1 MLTDTGTAELLTDA
15 VTSSDCA
22 LALLTDTG
30 TPSDLG
36 EHVFVLLNDA
46 GTSFSRLE
54 EFVVAWL
61 SDACTV
67 EQLVDIAMSS
77 GLEEDT
83 AEFLTGAWSSP
94 DFGECVLVLITD
106 CRTASGLEELLAAT
120 ETPFGLRV

>member
-30 TPSDLG
+30 TSSDLG

-83 AEFLTGAWSSP
+83 AEFLTGAESSP
-94 DFGECVLVLITD
+94 DLITVLITD

-120 ETPFGLRV
+120 ETPFDLRV